1 MYTRTGT
8 LERDAAIRKYAPLV
22 RRMAH
27 HLLARLPASVELD
40 DMIQAGM
47 MGLMDAIARYEDT
60 HGAQFETYA
69 AQRIR
74 GAMLD
79 GLRQH
84 DWLPRGVRRA
94 QRQID
99 GALQTLEHKLGRMPG
114 ESEIAQQLGISLE
127 EYRRLLQEARGAQLV
142 FYEDFSDGEEGG
154 GFFERNVPDP
164 ASDPLARLQD
174 KSFRKAVVAAIEKL
188 PERERMVMGMYYE
201 QEMNLREIAEVLGVT
216 ESRVCQLHGQ
226 AISRLRGRLKDW

>member
-1 MYTRTGT
+1 MYTQSGT
-8 LERDAAIRKYAPLV
+8 LDRNDAIKRYAPLV

-47 MGLMDAIARYEDT
+47 MGLMDALTRYEDT

-79 GLRQH
+79 GLRDQ

-94 QRQID
+94 QRRID
-99 GALQTLEHKLGRMPG
+99 EAMQALEQTLGRAPS
-114 ESEIAQQLGISLE
+114 ESELA
-127 EYRRLLQEARGAQLV
+127 RRLGLSLADYRELLQDARGAQLV
-142 FYEDFSDGEEGG
+142 FIEDLTDSDEAI
-154 GFFERNVPDP
+154 ERAGPDP
-164 ASDPLARLQD
+164 NGDPLARLQD
-174 KSFRKAVVAAIEKL
+174 KKFRKALVAAIERL
-188 PERERMVMGMYYE
+188 PERERLVMGMYYE
-201 QEMNLREIAEVLGVT
+201 QELNLREIAVVLGVT
-216 ESRVCQLHGQ
+216 ESRICQMHSQ
-226 AISRLRGRLKDW
+226 AISRLRAKLRAW

>member
-1 MYTRTGT
+1 MYTKSGT
-8 LERDAAIRKYAPLV
+8 LDRDAAVRKYAAMV

-47 MGLMDAIARYEDT
+47 MGLMDALARYEDT

-79 GLRQH
+79 GLREH

-94 QRQID
+94 QRRID
-99 GALQTLEHKLGRMPG
+99 AAMQSLEHRLGRMP
-114 ESEIAQQLGISLE
+114 SEAEVAQQLEVSLD
-127 EYRRLLQEARGAQLV
+127 EYRSLLLEARGAQLV
-142 FYEDFSDGEEGG
+142 FYEDLAEGG
-154 GFFERNVPDP
+154 EGGDFFERNAPDP
-164 ASDPLARLQD
+164 ALDPLARLQD
-174 KSFRKAVVAAIEKL
+174 QRFRTALVAAIEKL

-201 QEMNLREIAEVLGVT
+201 KEMNLREIAEVLGVT

-226 AISRLRGRLKDW
+226 AISRLRSRFKNW

>member
-1 MYTRTGT
+1 MYTRNGT
-8 LERDAAIRKYAPLV
+8 LDRNEAVKRYAPMV

-47 MGLMDAIARYEDT
+47 IGLMDAIQRYEEA

-79 GLRQH
+79 GLREH

-94 QRQID
+94 QRRID
-99 GALQTLEHKLGRMPG
+99 EALKALEHRLGRAPA
-114 ESEIAQQLGISLE
+114 ESEIARELGISLE
-127 EYRRLLQEARGAQLV
+127 EYRHLLQDARGTQLV
-142 FYEDFSDGEEGG
+142 FYEDIADGEGG
-154 GFFERNVPDP
+154 GEFIERNCPDP
-164 ASDPLARLQD
+164 APDPLARLED
-174 KSFRKAVVAAIEKL
+174 KNYRKALVAAIEKL
-188 PERERMVMGMYYE
+188 PEREKLVMGMYYE

-226 AISRLRGRLKDW
+226 AISRLRAKLKGW